1 MLVRHQRS
9 QLLERELTRGAAEA
23 GGSRFVE
30 SLTTRV
36 TAQRGREDE
45 RVVRRAAWLAQEV
58 EGGCEAERV
67 VRIATV

>member
-45 RVVRRAAWLAQEV
+45 RAATAHARPGFTFHCFCV
-58 EGGCEAERV
+58 AR
-67 VRIATV
+67 T